1 MKNKEIKKWK
11 FNAILIVEIIS
22 IIWGIGYKRECEVL
36 RDQLATMERKLPA
49 EDLTIHIIDEEL
61 GKVVG
66 LDTAKYEYSGEFTH
80 PDYRKFL
87 GTDWDVWFTKNE
99 IDVKYE
105 GFIEAGYDIDQIER
119 ELDKE
124 NKVVKIKLPKA
135 EIKNHNLLQEELL
148 IEENNNC
155 LNPISTA
162 DVNELLVKV
171 KEEHLQKAEK
181 DGIYEMAEEQMK
193 SLIINHFDKYLD
205 YTVEFI

>member
-1 MKNKEIKKWK
+1 M
-11 FNAILIVEIIS
+11 
-22 IIWGIGYKRECEVL
+22 
-36 RDQLATMERKLPA
+36 
-49 EDLTIHIIDEEL
+49 
-61 GKVVG
+61 
-66 LDTAKYEYSGEFTH
+66 
-80 PDYRKFL
+80 
-87 GTDWDVWFTKNE
+87 
-99 IDVKYE
+99 
-105 GFIEAGYDIDQIER
+105 IEAGYDIDQIER

-135 EIKNHNLLQEELL
+135 EIKNHNLLQEKLL

-181 DGIYEMAEEQMK
+181 EGIYEMAEEQMK